1 MQCACTWSGPPGGR
15 SSALPVSQRAQT
27 LGLLLGLASACVL
40 WLGGCA
46 AEDKAAQN
54 PASQAVPVTVAIAV
68 EKPVWV
74 ELSAIGRVEPKE
86 TVQVKARVSGEI
98 KSVGFE
104 EGEEVKAGDVLFA
117 IDRDPFEAA
126 LNQAKANLARDEVN
140 LEDAKT
146 DQARYEKLRR
156 AAAISE
162 EGFLH
167 ARDKAKALEATV
179 KADRAA
185 LEAATVQLN
194 YCTIRS
200 PIDGR
205 TGDLLVRRGNVVKAD
220 DPAPLVVIN
229 RLAPIYVTFAVP
241 EQELPRIRR
250 YHQEA
255 QQAGHP
261 LEASASARGENTPL
275 AGSLT
280 FIDNTVDPSTG
291 TINLKATFPN
301 QDRRLWPGQ
310 FVDVVLRLTRIPR
323 AVVIPNEAIQAGQTG
338 PSVFVAKPDDT
349 AELREIVK
357 GLRAGGETIVEK
369 GVSAG
374 ERVVTDGQLR
384 LAPGA
389 RVEVKDSAQAPGGKA
404 G

>member
-1 MQCACTWSGPPGGR
+1 MPRAAASPGPRRCRRCPPPAR
-15 SSALPVSQRAQT
+15 PRLHH
-27 LGLLLGLASACVL
+27 LGLLLGVVSACIV

-46 AEDKAAQN
+46 AEDKAAQE
-54 PASQAVPVTVAIAV
+54 PPRRGVPVTVAAAV

-86 TVQVKARVSGEI
+86 TVLVRARVSGEI

-104 EGEEVKAGDVLFA
+104 EGREVKAGQVLFT

-140 LEDAKT
+140 LKDAEA
-146 DQARYEKLRR
+146 DLARSDKLRGSG
-156 AAAISE
+156 AIAPKDLE
-162 EGFLH
+162 H
-167 ARDKAKALEATV
+167 ARDKAEALKATV
-179 KADRAA
+179 QADRAA
-185 LEAATVQLN
+185 VEAATVQFN
-194 YCTIRS
+194 YCTIRA

-255 QQAGHP
+255 QQAGKQLQVLASVRGEKTP
-261 LEASASARGENTPL
+261 LE
-275 AGSLT
+275 GSLS
-280 FIDNTVDPSTG
+280 FIDNTVDQSTG
-291 TINLKATFPN
+291 TINLKATFLN

-338 PSVFVAKPDDT
+338 PSVFVVKPDDT
-349 AELREIVK
+349 AEVRPIVP
-357 GLRAGGETIVEK
+357 GLRAGGETVVEQ

-384 LAPGA
+384 LAPGVQ
-389 RVEVKDSAQAPGGKA
+389 VEVTNPPQPSRGKA